1 MKKSDVII
9 PIYNAY
15 DALVECVDSV
25 IKNTNLKTDRLILIN
40 DCSTDERINSFLKKI
55 QKKYNQLNIE
65 ILQNEKNLGFVA
77 TVNKGMQYSKQDVL
91 LLNSDTVV
99 GEKWLDKI
107 KKCAYSQE
115 KVATVTPLSNNA
127 TLVSVPKGLQ
137 RNEVPEDITIN
148 QYNEWIDTCSFHD
161 YPELPTGHGF
171 CMYIR
176 REVLELVGY
185 FDEKTFERGYGEE
198 NDFCFRCMDYG
209 YRNLLCDDVIVY
221 HKESQSFS
229 EERTKV
235 IDSHMKKLEQRY
247 PEYVWKLNDWCQRF
261 PIKYIT
267 KNIDYY
273 TNIQRKKNILILVH
287 DWNTN
292 TGGTTLHVK
301 DLITKLKG
309 KYNFHILYPNDNGYI
324 LHSCFGTE
332 EEDIYFPP
340 IEKMGKINRY
350 NSFYKKMIEEIIR
363 AFRIEIVHIHHMIGH
378 YFDIISVTK
387 KYHIYSI
394 ITLHDFYCLC
404 PSINMLYCGEKYCMD
419 LENKDCAKCL
429 SLSRKIDHDIIED
442 WRKDWNFFLNQFDK
456 IIVPS
461 DDTKKRISRVY
472 KNINIDVI
480 EHGIDLVKND
490 YQIDIQDV
498 FQIAFIGVISNHK
511 GGNVLRKL
519 LDRNLSNKIH
529 FHVFGTSELPE
540 LTKNRSNYTYH
551 GRYKRDEIN
560 QLLHKNKINLICF
573 FQIWPETYSYT
584 LNEAVAAGI
593 PVLSFDIGAG
603 AERVKKYHLGWVI
616 DIHSS
621 LEQIEN
627 KIETIAQNQKEYF
640 KMVENIQKYQIKTTD
655 EMALEYQNIYDSN
668 TNQCS
673 KMDADQLR
681 KIIKKEAYSNVSS
694 SNEQLNAI
702 LNSTKWKLINKI
714 KFSPKFV
721 EFVRKLLARR
731 RRGK

>member
-229 EERTKV
+229 
-235 IDSHMKKLEQRY
+235 
-247 PEYVWKLNDWCQRF
+247 
-261 PIKYIT
+261 
-267 KNIDYY
+267 
-273 TNIQRKKNILILVH
+273 
-287 DWNTN
+287 
-292 TGGTTLHVK
+292 
-301 DLITKLKG
+301 
-309 KYNFHILYPNDNGYI
+309 
-324 LHSCFGTE
+324 
-332 EEDIYFPP
+332 
-340 IEKMGKINRY
+340 
-350 NSFYKKMIEEIIR
+350 
-363 AFRIEIVHIHHMIGH
+363 
-378 YFDIISVTK
+378 
-387 KYHIYSI
+387 
-394 ITLHDFYCLC
+394 
-404 PSINMLYCGEKYCMD
+404 
-419 LENKDCAKCL
+419 
-429 SLSRKIDHDIIED
+429 
-442 WRKDWNFFLNQFDK
+442 
-456 IIVPS
+456 
-461 DDTKKRISRVY
+461 
-472 KNINIDVI
+472 
-480 EHGIDLVKND
+480 
-490 YQIDIQDV
+490 
-498 FQIAFIGVISNHK
+498 
-511 GGNVLRKL
+511 
-519 LDRNLSNKIH
+519 
-529 FHVFGTSELPE
+529 
-540 LTKNRSNYTYH
+540 
-551 GRYKRDEIN
+551 
-560 QLLHKNKINLICF
+560 
-573 FQIWPETYSYT
+573 
-584 LNEAVAAGI
+584 
-593 PVLSFDIGAG
+593 
-603 AERVKKYHLGWVI
+603 
-616 DIHSS
+616 
-621 LEQIEN
+621 
-627 KIETIAQNQKEYF
+627 
-640 KMVENIQKYQIKTTD
+640 
-655 EMALEYQNIYDSN
+655 
-668 TNQCS
+668 
-673 KMDADQLR
+673 
-681 KIIKKEAYSNVSS
+681 
-694 SNEQLNAI
+694 
-702 LNSTKWKLINKI
+702 
-714 KFSPKFV
+714 
-721 EFVRKLLARR
+721 
-731 RRGK
+731 